1 MLLDP
6 FEEQLDLPSAPI
18 KRGDGQ
24 RGQGNVVG
32 QKNQCLARFRILEAN
47 AAQRGLEV
55 LARVEAGEND
65 RLIADQSGAAIHR
78 MRVAPFGFEIRFAT
92 GHEEAADLVETI
104 QPFEVEEAPIHDV
117 KRAGL
122 WQQLVEDVDLVH
134 LAIADMDKRR
144 DIATQI
150 EQRVQLDRC
159 LGRAERCPREHRQTQ
174 IDGGK
179 PTPSNRHRRAR
190 AHTVVWRFQSGFA
203 RMPCSG
209 IDPGRRTTSLC
220 ARPDID

>member
-92 GHEEAADLVETI
+92 GHEEAAGLAETI

-117 KRAGL
+117 KRAG
-122 WQQLVEDVDLVH
+122 WN
-134 LAIADMDKRR
+134 RP
-144 DIATQI
+144 TQTDTM
-150 EQRVQLDRC
+150 VY
-159 LGRAERCPREHRQTQ
+159 T
-174 IDGGK
+174 
-179 PTPSNRHRRAR
+179 
-190 AHTVVWRFQSGFA
+190 F
-203 RMPCSG
+203 
-209 IDPGRRTTSLC
+209 
-220 ARPDID
+220 